1 MSDVK
6 AAVGTDI
13 TERKVAGLT
22 KVDRVNRWL
31 ALAANLGVLLG
42 LIVLIVEVQQ
52 SATLTRIALETE
64 KSDAQMMIELRMTDP
79 AVAAV
84 WETSIYAPEEL
95 TNADLRILDGVLAAS
110 MMVFDRLLV
119 MMEGKLVDRARVEQ
133 NVSNTAPF
141 IFGSKFGKNWWRQNG
156 VGWQGTALYEIAD
169 PIIAE
174 IPDDFL
180 VNYYASLRLAPPAAP
195 LPSDEGTP

>member
-1 MSDVK
+1 MSEVK
-6 AAVGTDI
+6 AAAGIDI
-13 TERKVAGLT
+13 TEPKVTGLT
-22 KVDRVNRWL
+22 KRDRVNRWL

-52 SATLTRIALETE
+52 SATLTRVALETE

-84 WETSIYAPEEL
+84 WEKSIYAPEEL
-95 TNADLRILDGVLAAS
+95 TVAEIRILDGVLNAS
-110 MMVFDRLLV
+110 MMIYDRLLA
-119 MMEGKLVDRARVEQ
+119 MMEDKLVDRARVTQ

-141 IFGSKFGKNWWRQNG
+141 VLGSKFGKNWWRQNG
-156 VGWQGTALYEIAD
+156 VGWKGTALYEIAD

-195 LPSDEGTP
+195 WPTNEGTP

>member
-1 MSDVK
+1 MSDLD
-6 AAVGTDI
+6 AAAEADI
-13 TERKVAGLT
+13 AEPNVAGLT
-22 KVDRVNRWL
+22 KVDRINRWL

-42 LIVLIVEVQQ
+42 LIVLIFEVQQ
-52 SATLTRIALETE
+52 SATLTRVALETE
-64 KSDAQMMIELRMTDP
+64 KSDAQMMIDLRMTDP

-95 TNADLRILDGVLAAS
+95 TNADLRIMDGVLNAS
-110 MMVFDRLLV
+110 MMVYDRLLA
-119 MMEGKLVDRARVEQ
+119 MMEDKLVDRARVAQ

-180 VNYYASLRLAPPAAP
+180 VNYYASLRLAPPAASSP
-195 LPSDEGTP
+195 VSEDTP

>member
-1 MSDVK
+1 MNDVN
-6 AAVGTDI
+6 AAAGIDI
-13 TERKVAGLT
+13 TEPNVTGLT
-22 KVDRVNRWL
+22 KRDRVNRWL

-52 SATLTRIALETE
+52 SATLTRVALESE
-64 KSDAQMMIELRMTDP
+64 RSDAQMMIELRMTDS

-84 WETSIYAPEEL
+84 WETSIYAPEDL

-110 MMVFDRLLV
+110 MMVYDRMLV
-119 MMEGKLVDRARVEQ
+119 MMEGKLVDRARVTQ

-180 VNYYASLRLAPPAAP
+180 VNYYAALRLAPPAAP
-195 LPSDEGTP
+195 SPASEDTP